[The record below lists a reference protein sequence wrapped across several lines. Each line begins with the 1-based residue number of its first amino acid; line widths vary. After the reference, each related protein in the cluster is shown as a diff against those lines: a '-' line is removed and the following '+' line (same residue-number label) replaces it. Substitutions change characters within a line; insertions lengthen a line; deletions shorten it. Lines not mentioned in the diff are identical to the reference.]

1 MKKQVIATILGAAL
15 ALPLIAQAQVSY
27 LGANVGRAEQKAR
40 VDGFGSFKDNDAS
53 FKLYGGH
60 EFTPNLGV
68 ELGYVNFGEAD
79 KSFGP
84 VNASSKPQSLY
95 LAGTGTL
102 PLSEQISLFGKV
114 GVSVN
119 RTKIR
124 APGFSD
130 TERNTTALLGIG
142 AAYKF
147 APNMSMVAEYENFGK
162 VLDEDG
168 GNIKADLVSIG
179 LRYKF

>member
-15 ALPLIAQAQVSY
+15 ALPLIAQAQSSY
-27 LGANVGRAEQKAR
+27 LGANVGRAEQK
-40 VDGFGSFKDNDAS
+40 VSGNGFSSFKDNDAG

-68 ELGYVNFGEAD
+68 EAGYVNFGEAE
-79 KSFGP
+79 KSSGP
-84 VNASSKPQSLY
+84 FNISSKPHSLY

-119 RTKIR
+119 RTKLN
-124 APGFSD
+124 GTFNDGS
-130 TERNTTALLGIG
+130 ERNTTALLGIG
-142 AAYKF
+142 ASYQFMPK
-147 APNMSMVAEYENFGK
+147 MSVVAEYENFGK
-162 VLDEDG
+162 VRDESG
-168 GNIKADLVSIG
+168 SEVKADLASVG
-179 LRYKF
+179 VRYKF